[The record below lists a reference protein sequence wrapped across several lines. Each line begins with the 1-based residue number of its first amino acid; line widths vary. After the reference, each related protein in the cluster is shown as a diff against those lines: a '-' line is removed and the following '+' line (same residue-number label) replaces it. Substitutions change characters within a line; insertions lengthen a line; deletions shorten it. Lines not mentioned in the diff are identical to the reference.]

1 MVADRIGLAGIALRG
16 THTTTEPM
24 QTLSIQEIISRYVS
38 AREIESQLAMKVQS
52 KYDVQ
57 AHYAA
62 CDATSRWAIE
72 MINHPDWTI
81 ELADQFYPNSVGDIA
96 YPVSC

>member
-1 MVADRIGLAGIALRG
+1 MTI
-16 THTTTEPM
+16 H
-24 QTLSIQEIISRYVS
+24 EIINQYVS
-38 AREIESQLAMKVQS
+38 ARESERELAMMPSGQ
-52 KYDVQ
+52 YDMK

-62 CDATSRWAIE
+62 CDATSRLAVL

-81 ELADQFYPNSVGDIA
+81 ELADKWYPSSIGDIA

>member
-1 MVADRIGLAGIALRG
+1 
-16 THTTTEPM
+16 M

>member
-1 MVADRIGLAGIALRG
+1 MTI
-16 THTTTEPM
+16 H
-24 QTLSIQEIISRYVS
+24 EIISQYVS
-38 AREIESQLAMKVQS
+38 AREIELKLGRMHSGQ
-52 KYDVQ
+52 YDRQ

-62 CDATSRWAIE
+62 CDATSRLAYL

-81 ELADQFYPNSVGDIA
+81 ELADIWYPSVMEDIA